1 MQIRK
6 RFQKRIRMVRNG
18 VSLAGDVNAAVAGNV
33 GERSATSHVSSQ
45 QDAAERDDRRKH
57 ST

>member
-1 MQIRK
+1 M
-6 RFQKRIRMVRNG
+6 RNG

-33 GERSATSHVSSQ
+33 GERSKNTHVSSQ
-45 QDAAERDDRRKH
+45 QDAAQTNDRRKH